1 MSALAPFGPMTMRV
15 GPRFYPVASLAEAS
29 RMFCAAR
36 DKAGTGASETP
47 RPLHDRR
54 SVRAKQGIAQADRGL
69 CRDLKDR
76 GAHQAQ
82 RWPTAPARRA
92 RKAGR
97 SGILRPT

>member
-47 RPLHDRR
+47 IPLLIAGGEVVAHVSETALFRSKQQRR
-54 SVRAKQGIAQADRGL
+54 LSSLFAA
-69 CRDLKDR
+69 
-76 GAHQAQ
+76 
-82 RWPTAPARRA
+82 
-92 RKAGR
+92 
-97 SGILRPT
+97 